1 MPIWQPSLHMP
12 GNGKHGVSTLFIDD
26 HHSMLEQTPVLAANE
41 IHLWLANLQPS
52 PERLAR
58 LAATLTV
65 DERERA
71 ARFRFPGHRDRFIA
85 GRGLLR
91 ELLGAYLNRMA
102 AALRFSQG
110 PRGKP
115 VLADEHSEGLHFN
128 LSHSS
133 GRVLYAIAY
142 HEVGVDLEAMD
153 RRLDYMAVAE
163 RICTPREWA
172 FFQTLP
178 AEQARESFFACWTR
192 KEAVAKA
199 LGDGLAHGLNKLDA
213 GFQED
218 EQADKRISLQDAA
231 GQEWSVQN
239 LPLEPGWAG
248 ALAAPPIDWHWRM
261 LTLGEL
267 GVSD

>member
-1 MPIWQPSLHMP
+1 MLIWQLSLHTP
-12 GNGKHGVSTLFIDD
+12 GSGKRGVSALFIDD
-26 HHSMLEQTPVLAANE
+26 QHPLPEQIPVLAANE

-102 AALRFSQG
+102 ATLRFSQG
-110 PRGKP
+110 SRGKP
-115 VLADEHSEGLHFN
+115 MLADEHSEGLHFN

-133 GRVLYAIAY
+133 DRVLYAIAY
-142 HEVGVDLEAMD
+142 REVGVDLEAMD
-153 RRLDYMAVAE
+153 RRLDYTAVAE
-163 RICTPREWA
+163 RICTPHEWT
-172 FFQTLP
+172 FFQALP

-192 KEAVAKA
+192 KEAIAKA
-199 LGDGLAHGLNKLDA
+199 LGDGLAYGLNKLDA
-213 GFQED
+213 GFQDD
-218 EQADKRISLQDAA
+218 ERVNRRISLHDAA

-248 ALAAPPIDWHWRM
+248 ALAAPHTDWHWRM
-261 LTLGEL
+261 LTLGKL
-267 GVSD
+267 GISD

>member
-1 MPIWQPSLHMP
+1 MN
-12 GNGKHGVSTLFIDD
+12 GNGPHDFVFPDTGIVS
-26 HHSMLEQTPVLAANE
+26 
-41 IHLWLANLQPS
+41 S
-52 PERLAR
+52 PGE
-58 LAATLTV
+58 
-65 DERERA
+65 
-71 ARFRFPGHRDRFIA
+71 
-85 GRGLLR
+85 GLLR

-142 HEVGVDLEAMD
+142 HEVGVDLEAMN

-178 AEQARESFFACWTR
+178 AEQARRESFLPA
-192 KEAVAKA
+192 
-199 LGDGLAHGLNKLDA
+199 GLARRPLL
-213 GFQED
+213 
-218 EQADKRISLQDAA
+218 KR
-231 GQEWSVQN
+231 
-239 LPLEPGWAG
+239 
-248 ALAAPPIDWHWRM
+248 
-261 LTLGEL
+261 
-267 GVSD
+267 